1 MSRHPAGFFSVT
13 QQTLIHPSLTQ
24 NIRFFVIGMKKRCKK
39 ADASS
44 YYLTGARF
52 DEELAQMLA
61 QIAD

>member
-1 MSRHPAGFFSVT
+1 
-13 QQTLIHPSLTQ
+13 
-24 NIRFFVIGMKKRCKK
+24 MKKRCKK